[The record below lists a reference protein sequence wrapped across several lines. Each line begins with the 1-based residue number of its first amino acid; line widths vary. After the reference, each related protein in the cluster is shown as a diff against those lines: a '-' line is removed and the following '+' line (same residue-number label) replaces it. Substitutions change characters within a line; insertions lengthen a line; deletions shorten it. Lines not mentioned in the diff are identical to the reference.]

1 MVLKSTKVTLVQSR
15 SQYCFFQFSLT
26 TLTTLT
32 TLIRLTRLTKLTKL
46 NTTGVLVTQT
56 AAVGGRPPL
65 DLLEGKI
72 FCLCSCFLDF
82 VCLFLD
88 TELFQASTPSLGWLV
103 GRSVRLLDFPALA
116 LHCIVTDIKDPA
128 KVVAM
133 VKHVVER
140 LQNDFFLFL
149 AITYRRN
156 ISNQNYPIRNVPHF

>member
-1 MVLKSTKVTLVQSR
+1 M
-15 SQYCFFQFSLT
+15 
-26 TLTTLT
+26 
-32 TLIRLTRLTKLTKL
+32 
-46 NTTGVLVTQT
+46 TQT

-65 DLLEGKI
+65 DLLGGKI

-140 LQNDFFLFL
+140 LQNDFCLFL
-149 AITYRRN
+149 AIIY
-156 ISNQNYPIRNVPHF
+156 ISEEYFESKLSNSKCTPLLSVCLRTIKDQCVAESSPVLSGTSKMVTDVFL